1 MIGGGAYSRE
11 KHGHF
16 LWHDRDQRREM
27 DWLGDGS
34 WTYGVE
40 GVDDMVNGTCVP
52 SADESSR
59 GCYCTEDTEELCCP
73 TTVCMDKDT
82 LDAEG
87 RPTVAQCRML
97 GSSYATFIQGL
108 CAVLGFASLVL
119 KKRWVD
125 SGKEDRGWKVW
136 GMDVAKQATSG
147 LAAHGMG
154 MLNASILTT
163 ECGPGNECSWYLISF
178 TFDTTFGVV
187 FGYCLLHTMQ
197 AVAKRGLGSL
207 RCPSLEET
215 GNYWVEGTGEKV
227 LKESIWL
234 KQLLA
239 WCLITLVA
247 RMMTLGLLVLNQG
260 WLGHWSTAV
269 AAAFD
274 CEPDVLL
281 TLVMLGCPFGMNA
294 LQLWIQDQFLKQS
307 DREGSPFSRW
317 LRRCRG
323 LPPIDLTAPLVAAPG
338 AEPGAFSTE
347 LPPTFSVGN
356 IETRLSDEFS
366 SALTDSDQRLSG
378 SQVPSR

>member
-1 MIGGGAYSRE
+1 
-11 KHGHF
+11 
-16 LWHDRDQRREM
+16 M
-27 DWLGDGS
+27 DWLGDGDGS

-40 GVDDMVNGTCVP
+40 GVDINGTCVP

-59 GCYCTEDTEELCCP
+59 GCFCIEDTEELCCP
-73 TTVCMDKDT
+73 TTVCMDANT

-147 LAAHGMG
+147 LAAHFAG

-178 TFDTTFGVV
+178 TFDTTLGVA

-197 AVAKRGLGSL
+197 TVAKRGLGSL

-215 GNYWVEGTGEKV
+215 GNYWVWSGGVEGSGEKV

-239 WCLITLVA
+239 WCLITLAA
-247 RMMTLGLLVLNQG
+247 RMMTLGLLVLNQS
-260 WLGHWSTAV
+260 WLGNWSTAV
-269 AAAFD
+269 ADGFD
-274 CEPDVLL
+274 CEPDTLL

-307 DREGSPFSRW
+307 DRDGTPFGRF

-347 LPPTFSVGN
+347 APPAFSVGN

-378 SQVPSR
+378 SQVPAR